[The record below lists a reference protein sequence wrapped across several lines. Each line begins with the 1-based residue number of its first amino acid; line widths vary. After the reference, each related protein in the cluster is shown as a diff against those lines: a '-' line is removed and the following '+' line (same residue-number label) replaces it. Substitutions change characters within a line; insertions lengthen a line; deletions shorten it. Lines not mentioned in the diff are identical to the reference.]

1 MKRTFTI
8 IALFAFALSVAYA
21 GVSFTSAKIYKQ
33 QGDFAKAMEFYDQA
47 ATEEPDNAE
56 VFFQRGELLG
66 IIAMENAHIGLRK
79 KIAGESENP
88 KLTVL
93 QKMVADFD
101 VVRGMKDDKKAKKAL
116 KKIDEITQGYWWD
129 FYSVAVD
136 ADSIYKAK
144 HDAGETEGLENTIKS
159 GLDASSVAIMLDPSN
174 WSSRFVYAQLKGYQE
189 KDDTFISAWEDAIAA
204 LENSELKTKQVEDFT
219 NNRRYANLQLIQY
232 YYSHEDYKNTLLI
245 ADRMMND
252 EPGLVEA
259 VQYKAYALAT
269 MANDEKRSEAERD
282 SLKHVAL
289 SALVNAKD
297 SNPDDENIIYYIG
310 QFNLQLKDTAAALSA
325 FDEYLT
331 KVPDDGIVLAMQGVI
346 YLEGEKFAD
355 LNKAIEKLRAAK
367 DADTTNGAFWTNYGI
382 ALLRNGQN
390 EEGAAAMA
398 KGNELS
404 GN

>member
-1 MKRTFTI
+1 M
-8 IALFAFALSVAYA
+8 
-21 GVSFTSAKIYKQ
+21 
-33 QGDFAKAMEFYDQA
+33 
-47 ATEEPDNAE
+47 
-56 VFFQRGELLG
+56 
-66 IIAMENAHIGLRK
+66 
-79 KIAGESENP
+79 
-88 KLTVL
+88 
-93 QKMVADFD
+93 
-101 VVRGMKDDKKAKKAL
+101 
-116 KKIDEITQGYWWD
+116 
-129 FYSVAVD
+129 
-136 ADSIYKAK
+136 
-144 HDAGETEGLENTIKS
+144 
-159 GLDASSVAIMLDPSN
+159 
-174 WSSRFVYAQLKGYQE
+174 
-189 KDDTFISAWEDAIAA
+189 
-204 LENSELKTKQVEDFT
+204 
-219 NNRRYANLQLIQY
+219 QLIQY